1 MTKKRNPNKGLFG
14 WLWMLANTLA
24 WGLFYLIAAG
34 AGWLGYQAYQALNSG
49 GGVRWLSG
57 DSARIYLGLV
67 VFGIAWGAVF
77 GLLQW
82 LVLRQ
87 LVAVDWKKW
96 LLATTLGIL
105 FFAFLREVLF
115 GLINMQLSSESIN
128 LYNILI
134 TLVAAIPV
142 GIAQWL
148 ILRQHFRMAGLWV
161 EATVIA
167 FGIWPALTTILSKA
181 GLTDFLPRYILSGV
195 IEGLIYG
202 GITLAALRI
211 MANRPNRR

>member
-14 WLWMLANTLA
+14 WLWMLVNTLA
-24 WGLFYLIAAG
+24 WGLFYLIAAV

-49 GGVRWLSG
+49 GGIRWLSG
-57 DSARIYLGLV
+57 DSAKIYLGLV
-67 VFGIAWGAVF
+67 IFGIVCGAVF

-82 LVLRQ
+82 LVLRL
-87 LVAVDWKKW
+87 LVEVDWKKW
-96 LLATTLGIL
+96 LLATMLGIL
-105 FFAFLREVLF
+105 AFALLREALF
-115 GLINMQLSSESIN
+115 GLINTEQGSSSIN

-148 ILRQHFRMAGLWV
+148 ILRQHFGMAGLWV

-181 GLTDFLPRYILSGV
+181 GLTDFLPRYVISGV

-211 MANRPNRR
+211 MANRPDRQ